1 MDTIEPVEPDA
12 ARHLGDLPQ
21 FEPEYYLDDTDNPTT
36 ITICSADTSGKIATE
51 WITIDASHAV
61 AIEHVR

>member
-12 ARHLGDLPQ
+12 ARRLNDHPE
-21 FEPEYYLDDTDNPTT
+21 FELEYYFDDRETT
-36 ITICSADTSGKIATE
+36 ITICSADTSGKLATE

-61 AIEHVR
+61 AFEHIR

>member
-1 MDTIEPVEPDA
+1 MGTIEPVQPDG
-12 ARHLGDLPQ
+12 ARQLADLPE
-21 FEPEYYLDDTDNPTT
+21 FEPEYYLDDTENPTT

-51 WITIDASHAV
+51 WITIDAPHAI